1 MNQDYVV
8 QELLGMISTQQQ
20 QGRVF
25 PELSNDRILAIAD
38 SFLFEWNDLGCFDPG
53 VQGEHKIKRGF
64 CPIETYSAHWI
75 KDERFR
81 EAIDDF
87 LVREQAHVKNYNDD
101 RKKLLPFKKE
111 ITTKI
116 YGS

>member
-38 SFLFEWNDLGCFDPG
+38 SFLFEWNELGDPDAN
-53 VQGEHKIKRGF
+53 F
-64 CPIETYSAHWI
+64 
-75 KDERFR
+75 
-81 EAIDDF
+81 EAMLEWTLDQN
-87 LVREQAHVKNYNDD
+87 LSHA
-101 RKKLLPFKKE
+101 
-111 ITTKI
+111 
-116 YGS
+116 